1 MQTLNIPRIVSHHL
15 MTILSIQLMPKMLQ
29 FGAQDHAFETGPK
42 RLGNIYLR
50 VKTGLKLNGKN
61 MEMGY
66 LYIYHGFSFY
76 KQSRPSC
83 IGFVTEIR
91 PFS

>member
-29 FGAQDHAFETGPK
+29 FGAQDFETGPK

-66 LYIYHGFSFY
+66 LYIYHGFNFY
-76 KQSRPSC
+76 KHGRPSR